1 MLDALWNLLHVQ
13 RTVINDIVS
22 LKSQREYLIFPRSFA
37 VLSCYVF
44 SPAPVLYYIYIV
56 RI

>member
-1 MLDALWNLLHVQ
+1 MVDALWNLLHVQ

-22 LKSQREYLIFPRSFA
+22 PKGQQEYLIVPLSFA
-37 VLSCYVF
+37 VQSCYVL

-56 RI
+56 HI